1 MAEQSPPKANS
12 AKSAQTCQKSEVQIN
27 KDLTFQAL
35 IEASPDMIVVY
46 DPQGRTTYINPAF
59 EENYG
64 WTMEELLGKPID
76 FVPPEEVQPT
86 RKAWQRTLSGEKVF
100 FETRRSTKDGRILDI
115 QLRTAILK
123 DEQGRHSASVV
134 IHRDITPLKQVER
147 EREDLIEDLQRV
159 LSQVKTLSG
168 LLPICANCKR
178 IRDDQGYWNQI
189 EAYIQSHSAAE
200 FSHAICPECAAKYY
214 AEMDEG

>member
-1 MAEQSPPKANS
+1 MVDQSLPGTRS
-12 AKSAQTCQKSEVQIN
+12 AKSDKGSKKSDEQTR

-46 DPQGRTTYINPAF
+46 DPEGRTTYVNPAF

-64 WTMEELLGKPID
+64 WTMKELLGRCID
-76 FVPPEEVQPT
+76 FVPPEEIQAT
-86 RKAWQRTLSGEKVF
+86 RAAWERTLAGEKVF
-100 FETRRSTKDGRILDI
+100 FETRRFTKEGRILDI

-123 DEQGRHSASVV
+123 DKDGKHMASVV
-134 IHRDITPLKQVER
+134 IHRDITQLKLAER
-147 EREDLIEDLQRV
+147 ERESLIEDLRRA

-200 FSHAICPECAAKYY
+200 FSHGICPDCMAKYY
-214 AEMDEG
+214 SEMEGD